1 MGRPPEALVT
11 ATAVDERLVDTGG
24 VRLSVREQHGDAAP
38 PLLALHGLASNARW
52 WDLVGPLL
60 RPARRVVAVDLRG
73 HGRSD
78 RPESGY
84 SFDEVTGD
92 LRQLLDALAIDHV
105 VVAGHSWGASVALE
119 LAAAEPE
126 RVAGVVCIEGGL
138 ANLRS
143 VFGDSWQAAERAM
156 TPPDLVGISEQQLR
170 GWAEGS
176 ALASGSDEPTA
187 LTILLGNFEPA
198 PGGGL
203 QPRLQR
209 RHHMEIARHL
219 YEWDGPAALARVTV
233 PVRLMVAEND
243 DGNRTARL
251 AGAAERAL
259 TVLGERG
266 RFERIRGGHDLPVE
280 RPREV
285 AAAIDRLVGSL

>member
-1 MGRPPEALVT
+1 MT
-11 ATAVDERLVDTGG
+11 AAAVDERLVDTGA
-24 VRLSVREQHGDAAP
+24 VRLSVREQHGEAAP
-38 PLLALHGLASNARW
+38 PLLAVHGLASNARW
-52 WDLVGPLL
+52 WDLVAPRL

-78 RPESGY
+78 RPMSGY

-92 LRQLLDALAIDHV
+92 LRRLLDALSIDDV

-126 RVAGVVCIEGGL
+126 RVAGVACIEGGL

-170 GWAEGS
+170 GWIEGS
-176 ALASGSDEPTA
+176 TLARGSDESTA
-187 LTILLGNFEPA
+187 LAILLGNFESA
-198 PGGGL
+198 PSGGL

-209 RHHMEIARHL
+209 REHMEIARHL
-219 YEWDGPAALARVTV
+219 YEWDGPAALARVKV
-233 PVRLMVAEND
+233 PVRLVVAEND
-243 DGNRTARL
+243 DGNRSARL
-251 AGAAERAL
+251 VEAAEHAL
-259 TVLGERG
+259 AVLGERG

-285 AAAIDRLVGSL
+285 AAAIDRLFESL